1 MPAKKLG
8 ANISRNPQFKPIR
21 RMGKVVAQGWG
32 RRWGRP
38 GGWLGGAGEM
48 GGEGGSAVF
57 LKEFQC
63 EPQGA

>member
-32 RRWGRP
+32 GGGGGLA
-38 GGWLGGAGEM
+38 GGWGGR
-48 GGEGGSAVF
+48 GGWVEREAVLYF
-57 LKEFQC
+57 
-63 EPQGA
+63 